1 MHPTGTVTFLFTDV
15 EGSTSAWEAHVD
27 AMAEAIARHDAIVR
41 RTIGGAGGYVFSTAG
56 DAFAAAFSTPADAV
70 RAALEAQRL
79 LAAEPWPAPLALRVR
94 MGLHVGVA
102 VERDGDYFGPT
113 VNRAARIMAAAH
125 GGQVLASGAVVA
137 HLGGTA
143 VDVRDLGEHRLR
155 DLEGT
160 EQLLQLGADGLPDT
174 FPPLRTLDRYPSTLP
189 AQRSTFVGREDE
201 RRRIRQA
208 LDASR
213 LVTLTGVGGTG
224 KTRLAVEVAHDL
236 SDASPGGVF
245 FVDLARLT
253 DGAFVWEA
261 IAAGLDFAPDP
272 GAEVPRQVT
281 ARLGARRAL
290 VVVDNCEHVLDD
302 AADAVDAVLAACPAV
317 RLLATSREGLALD
330 GERVV
335 PIAPLSTDATAE
347 RAAPAVRLFL
357 ERAAD
362 AHGARYD
369 AADLAVIHQICL
381 RLDGLP
387 LAIELAAARTAVLSP
402 ADLLARLENRFRL
415 LTGGRRGK
423 RNRQRTL
430 EEAIAWSYD
439 LLDPA
444 EQVLLRNLAV
454 FPAAFDLARAA
465 AVAGGGDDT
474 ATLDL
479 LDSLSGKSLVQVER
493 GQGGGTRYRLLETI
507 REYAQARLVEAGNA
521 DEVRL
526 RHATDTAERAEAAR
540 QHLFQ
545 VSAALD
551 ELVDDIL
558 VALDRAD
565 ALGRSDLLV
574 RLCAASPSLM
584 MDRGLLQPARTW
596 LRRALEVS
604 PPEQHGPLHV
614 ALAAVEMIRNNMGGM
629 RRHAEAGA
637 ADPDPRVEGPAL
649 VFRII
654 MTAIL
659 DPPAAEQQA
668 ARAEE
673 LMASGRIPHAVSALS
688 LAIGGFHLW
697 HERDEAAAKAFERG
711 RAMAPDDDASG
722 AMTSGG
728 LILALLGAQRLEA
741 AAALLADPRFDAR
754 RKIWR
759 ERAARGAQWYATTEL
774 AAAVAAAARGD
785 VDEGRRMVAAVHAL
799 LGRERFSAVD
809 SDLVATLA
817 AICLHAGETER
828 ARELLADTQHVS
840 RTPMTMALAYRTLA
854 AATGRTGPG
863 AVEWRAAEVVRRNA
877 IDRATIDAAARRM
890 VEAELARLG
899 LAGEE
904 EGRAWSAGG
913 TRR

>member
-15 EGSTSAWEAHVD
+15 EGSTSAWEAQPE
-27 AMAEAIARHDAIVR
+27 AMAPAIARHDAIVR
-41 RTIGGAGGYVFSTAG
+41 AAIEGAGGYVFSTAG
-56 DAFAAAFSTPADAV
+56 DAFAAAFPTPTDAV
-70 RAALEAQRL
+70 RAALEVQRL
-79 LAAEPWPAPLALRVR
+79 LAAEPWPAPLVLRVR
-94 MGLHVGVA
+94 MGLHAGEA

-113 VNRAARIMAAAH
+113 VNRAARIMEAAH

-137 HLGGTA
+137 RIA
-143 VDVRDLGEHRLR
+143 SDAADVRDLGEHRLR
-155 DLEGT
+155 DLDGVER
-160 EQLLQLGADGLPDT
+160 LLQLGAEGLPDT

-224 KTRLAVEVAHDL
+224 KTRLAIEVAHDL
-236 SDASPGGVF
+236 SDAAPGGVF

-261 IAAGLDFAPDP
+261 LAAGLDFAPDA
-272 GAEVPRQVT
+272 GAEVPPQVT
-281 ARLGARRAL
+281 ARLGTRRAL
-290 VVVDNCEHVLDD
+290 VVLDNCEHLLDD
-302 AADAVDAVLAACPAV
+302 AADAVDAVLGACPGV
-317 RLLATSREGLALD
+317 RVLATSREGLALD

-335 PIAPLSTDATAE
+335 PIAPLSTDATDE

-362 AHGARYD
+362 AHGASYD

-439 LLDPA
+439 LLA
-444 EQVLLRNLAV
+444 AGEQVLLRNLAV

-465 AVAGGGDDT
+465 AVAGGGDD
-474 ATLDL
+474 AVTLDL
-479 LDSLSGKSLVQVER
+479 LDSLTAKSLVQVER
-493 GQGGGTRYRLLETI
+493 GQSGETRYRLLETI

-521 DEVRL
+521 DEIRL
-526 RHATDTAERAEAAR
+526 RHAADTAERAEAAR

-545 VSAALD
+545 VSATLD
-551 ELVDDIL
+551 ELLDDIL

-565 ALGRSDLLV
+565 ALGRADLV
-574 RLCAASPSLM
+574 ARLGAASPSLM
-584 MDRGLLQPARTW
+584 MDRGLLQPARAW
-596 LRRALEVS
+596 LRRALEGG
-604 PPEQHGPLHV
+604 PPELHGHLHV

-629 RRHAEAGA
+629 RRHAEAA
-637 ADPDPRVEGPAL
+637 AVDPDPRVEGPGL

-654 MTAIL
+654 MTAIT
-659 DPPAAEQQA
+659 DPPAAQRQV

-697 HERDEAAAKAFERG
+697 HERDDAAADALEQG

-728 LILALLGAQRLEA
+728 LILALLGARRLDA
-741 AAALLADPRFDAR
+741 AAALLADPRVETR

-759 ERAARGAQWYATTEL
+759 ERAARGAQWYATLEL
-774 AAAVAAAARGD
+774 AAAVTTAAQGN
-785 VDEGRRMVAAVHAL
+785 VDEGRQMVAHVHAL

-817 AICLHAGETER
+817 AICLLAGETGR
-828 ARELLADTQHVS
+828 AGELLADTQHIS
-840 RTPMTMALAYRTLA
+840 RTPVTMALAYRTLA
-854 AATGRTGPG
+854 TASGHTGPG
-863 AVEWRAAEVVRRNA
+863 AVEWRTAEVRRRSTL
-877 IDRATIDAAARRM
+877 DRTVVDAAARRM

-899 LAGEE
+899 LARDE
-904 EGRAWSAGG
+904 EGRVWSVGG
-913 TRR
+913 ARR